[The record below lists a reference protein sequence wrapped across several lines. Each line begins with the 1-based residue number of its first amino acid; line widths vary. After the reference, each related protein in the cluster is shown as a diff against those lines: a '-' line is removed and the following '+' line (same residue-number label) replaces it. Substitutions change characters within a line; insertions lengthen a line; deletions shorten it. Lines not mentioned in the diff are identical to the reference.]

1 MNEVIGAKGGSNDRR
16 RSLVIR
22 QNLLKKLKQH
32 RIRMLEKQVRKI
44 QIKTFFTT
52 VSLLIPYSFLNTI
65 FKNSKKIKD
74 NKKITIY
81 DKKPNIKNTEEN
93 KEIEVEIIKPK
104 KIISFLK
111 EKKIEVRL
119 KPKKDKNKES
129 NEIKKDKNN
138 EKEEIKQKNSEVVP
152 EIKKDNVN
160 KINIVPIIPII
171 SINKKKEQDKEN
183 DFEDKKTSSKTEE
196 DINTTF
202 IINDIAVEVE
212 NLLEEENKEVE
223 EDSIYN
229 PISEVNKVLNE
240 LDDISFLIK
249 DCSRDEVDYYYRL
262 LDRNISSLT
271 KLEIPKDLDIYLY
284 EKLNNKID
292 KVYDK
297 KKELETALY
306 NKDNNKVIKNNISD
320 DKYFKLKEKVKKIE
334 KEKEKIIKKI
344 DKKIRQKKIP
354 AIIKKIIYL
363 NTLALSLLY
372 VSKTSNKKR
381 KKINK
386 RASLITTYLV
396 ASKMNSIVRQKENND
411 NYMNVVEQNIE
422 GISSTMELIDATNN
436 EIDSLINNIY
446 INYKDYLQYDE
457 TKNLVNSL
465 KTVKNDIL
473 QKQKEL
479 VNIKNKKKIKK

>member
-240 LDDISFLIK
+240 LDDISF
-249 DCSRDEVDYYYRL
+249 
-262 LDRNISSLT
+262 
-271 KLEIPKDLDIYLY
+271 
-284 EKLNNKID
+284 
-292 KVYDK
+292 
-297 KKELETALY
+297 
-306 NKDNNKVIKNNISD
+306 
-320 DKYFKLKEKVKKIE
+320 
-334 KEKEKIIKKI
+334 
-344 DKKIRQKKIP
+344 
-354 AIIKKIIYL
+354 
-363 NTLALSLLY
+363 
-372 VSKTSNKKR
+372 
-381 KKINK
+381 
-386 RASLITTYLV
+386 
-396 ASKMNSIVRQKENND
+396 
-411 NYMNVVEQNIE
+411 
-422 GISSTMELIDATNN
+422 
-436 EIDSLINNIY
+436 
-446 INYKDYLQYDE
+446 
-457 TKNLVNSL
+457 
-465 KTVKNDIL
+465 
-473 QKQKEL
+473 
-479 VNIKNKKKIKK
+479 